1 MAPAAAQTA
10 QPAPAPTTVYAPVG
24 LTQATVARTTFYV
37 TPPASLLTSAGTPFT
52 LGNAYWL
59 HSGDAPVSLTMNYDK
74 PLAVYLLLNTSW
86 TDGTFAGKTVGT
98 VHLTFSDGTAKDT
111 ALVVGANIREWEYG
125 VSWTANT
132 LSSSSTA
139 SVWQG
144 QGQAAQ
150 GGALGTID
158 MLTIVA
164 IPTSASAHLTGLTV
178 SDTNNSHMGIVFQGL
193 TVLYDPVIP
202 RPGESDDTPAVV
214 HSQAPEHSNSQNFTG
229 VNPAKAAGP
238 WGHRHGIY
246 LVVSGDTLW
255 GIATKEGVS
264 LQALVKANPQ
274 IKNRNLIRVGQRI
287 RIP

>member
-1 MAPAAAQTA
+1 MTSLRMSWIGAPLVGVVLGLSSVIPAAAAHKPPVNTA
-10 QPAPAPTTVYAPVG
+10 YATVA
-24 LTQATVARTTFYV
+24 LTAATVARTTFYV
-37 TPPASLLTSAGTPFT
+37 TPPASLLTSGSVPFT

-59 HSGDAPVSLTMNYDK
+59 HYGDAPVSLSMNYDK

-86 TDGTFAGKTVGT
+86 TDAAFAGKTVGT
-98 VHLTFSDGTAKDT
+98 VHLTFSDGTSKDT

-132 LSSSSTA
+132 LSSTSTA

-158 MLTIVA
+158 MLTISA
-164 IPTSASAHLTGLTV
+164 IPTSPSAHLTGVTV
-178 SDTNNSHMGIVFQGL
+178 SDTNTAHMGIVFQGL

-229 VNPAKAAGP
+229 VSPAKG
-238 WGHRHGIY
+238 
-246 LVVSGDTLW
+246 
-255 GIATKEGVS
+255 
-264 LQALVKANPQ
+264 
-274 IKNRNLIRVGQRI
+274 
-287 RIP
+287 